1 MSASQQNSG
10 IRKGRQEVGLVPSSD
25 RQETRVLAVSHGLWI
40 GATSCFAQ
48 ADEDAHNL
56 SPVVEGMN
64 ARRQCLQ
71 HFNPSTIRAARHVE
85 ICSRPARPTSVFS
98 CGLSAVLPVWE
109 AMAQSTRV
117 DDQHGRLCR
126 LPLL

>member
-10 IRKGRQEVGLVPSSD
+10 IRQGRQEVGLVPSSD
-25 RQETRVLAVSHGLWI
+25 RQETRVRAVSHGRWI

-48 ADEDAHNL
+48 PDEDAHNL

-64 ARRQCLQ
+64 ARRQFLRR
-71 HFNPSTIRAARHVE
+71 FNSSTIRAARHVK
-85 ICSRPARPTSVFS
+85 ICSRPARPTSVVR
-98 CGLSAVLPVWE
+98 CGSSAVLLVWE

-117 DDQHGRLCR
+117 DDQQGRLCR
-126 LPLL
+126 VPLL